1 MADTGIK
8 YGDMV
13 QEALRGVV
21 RLVLERI
28 VDGGLEGD
36 QHLYIGFDTGHGGV
50 TIPASLRKRYPE
62 EMTVVIQHK
71 FWNLEVGR
79 DAFSLDLSFAGKTE
93 RLTIPYGA
101 VTSFLDPSVPFGL
114 QWKVKPGALD
124 AEALKLLTNFGDER
138 RSREPEGSEG
148 SPGNVID
155 FDIFRKK

>member
-28 VDGGLEGD
+28 ADGGLIGD
-36 QHLYIGFDTGHGGV
+36 QHLYIAFDTGHGGV
-50 TIPASLRKRYPE
+50 TIPTSLRKRYPE
-62 EMTVVIQHK
+62 EMTIVIQHK

-79 DAFSLDLSFAGKTE
+79 DAFSLDLSFAGRTE
-93 RLTIPYGA
+93 QLTIPYSA

-114 QWKVKPGALD
+114 QWKVKPGEID
-124 AEALKLLTNFGDER
+124 AEALKVLTTMGDDSA
-138 RSREPEGSEG
+138 SREVEG